1 MLGLVIWQC
10 QNSGRAIVWCS
21 DHREL
26 AYFDGKPRLGRV
38 VEPLDIGDLVEVEI
52 RSHGATRRCV
62 SLRLLQAAFLPNVVD
77 DLKARAPSA
86 FAA

>member
-26 AYFDGKPRLGRV
+26 AYFDGKPKPGRV
-38 VEPLDIGDLVEVEI
+38 VEALDIGDLVEVEI
-52 RSHGATRRCV
+52 KSQGSTRRCI
-62 SLRLLQAAFLPNVVD
+62 SLKLLQAAFLPNVVD
-77 DLKARAPSA
+77 DLKARAPKA